1 MSSRKMLSS
10 VDTNRRKRPI
20 TEAFLHAEASYG
32 RVKRRIKTMSKE
44 IRAFRSALCE
54 NAPRSI
60 ETHIQLLEEDVRRH
74 YKELVMLEEQ
84 YKCSKAE
91 IYLFI
96 KEKLDL
102 HQKFL
107 CFLLGFRDSGLCLL
121 PMLDQGHETTTSIKG
136 VIADFAGVPTG
147 KVLGD
152 ICELER
158 LIRHTQDQVKDDP

>member
-1 MSSRKMLSS
+1 M
-10 VDTNRRKRPI
+10 DTTRRKRPI
-20 TEAFLHAEASYG
+20 TEAFLHAEASYC

-44 IRAFRSALCE
+44 IRACRSALCE

-74 YKELVMLEEQ
+74 YTELIMLEEQ

-91 IYLFI
+91 IYRFI

-102 HQKFL
+102 NQKFL
-107 CFLLGFRDSGLCLL
+107 CFLLGFRDDSGLCLL
-121 PMLDQGHETTTSIKG
+121 HMLDQGHETTTSIKCM
-136 VIADFAGVPTG
+136 IADFAGVPTG

-152 ICELER
+152 LCELER
-158 LIRHTQDQVKDDP
+158 LIRHT